1 LESNRPF
8 NGTRY
13 IKRHSSLTAEPTY
26 ENCRKHKEESQK
38 EEKNVVE
45 TVDKRKRAYVEASIS
60 GSETESDEDEEIV
73 PRTEDVKP
81 TEHPPK
87 TVATGSSIL
96 GSLNRAEMERERLE
110 RLGHAGGTQSSAEPP
125 AKRTKFDPL
134 VQNKSA
140 PMARTSSDD
149 SIQYPNGTIK
159 WTFARGF
166 PVESH
171 HITIEQVLQKATL
184 KAAVLSAFQVYSLN
198 RKLIKD

>member
-1 LESNRPF
+1 M
-8 NGTRY
+8 
-13 IKRHSSLTAEPTY
+13 
-26 ENCRKHKEESQK
+26 
-38 EEKNVVE
+38 VE

-81 TEHPPK
+81 MQHPPK

-110 RLGHAGGTQSSAEPP
+110 RLGRAGGTQSSAEPP
-125 AKRTKFDPL
+125 AKRTKLDPL
-134 VQNKSA
+134 DQNKSA
-140 PMARTSSDD
+140 PMARISSHD
-149 SIQYPNGTIK
+149 SIQYLNGTIK

-171 HITIEQVLQKATL
+171 HITIEQVLQKETL
-184 KAAVLSAFQVYSLN
+184 KAAVLSAFQV
-198 RKLIKD
+198 